1 MTYVL
6 AYAGIAAALIA
17 CGLVAAFHV
26 IRRRLDAEAREEYPR
41 RKRDKP
47 STVAGVDEQTFAAL
61 FVKSHAPRWMLYAA
75 GALFAVLAISPVA
88 LLAVPLAYDGI
99 WRMNGAPDW
108 AGRGGYVY
116 MFSLLFGI
124 VAFWAAA
131 AGAVVRVMHKRARE
145 PFHHALARARGE
157 PIPEATAWKRR
168 PKWARRARPDA

>member
-1 MTYVL
+1 MSYVL
-6 AYAGIAAALIA
+6 PYAGIAAALIA
-17 CGLVAAFHV
+17 CGLVALYLF
-26 IRRRLDAEAREEYPR
+26 IRRGLDAEAREEYPR
-41 RKRDKP
+41 RVKEKP
-47 STVAGVDEQTFAAL
+47 ATVAGVDEAAFASL

-75 GALFAVLAISPVA
+75 GALAAVLAVSPVA
-88 LLAVPLAYDGI
+88 LLAVPLAYDWI

-131 AGAVVRVMHKRARE
+131 AGVVVRLMHKRPRE

-157 PIPEATAWKRR
+157 PVPDETSWKRR